1 MAQQVPVLAV
11 DGPSGSGKGTL
22 AQSLARHLGWHLL
35 DSGALYRIV
44 GLAAVEQ
51 GVDFDDEAG
60 LAALATHLD
69 IRFAPAQPGEPAAVL
84 LRGRDISSEVRN
96 EQSGYYASRV
106 AVFPAVRAALLS
118 LQRSFAQAP
127 GLVADGRDMGT
138 DVFVNAPLKIFLTA
152 SAEQRAERRYR
163 QLIDKGE
170 SVNLAALLEDIRL
183 RDQRDSERAVAP
195 LRPASDAVLID
206 STALNREEVF
216 QRVVELLHQ
225 RSLI

>member
-1 MAQQVPVLAV
+1 MPVPVLTV

-22 AQSLARHLGWHLL
+22 AQTLAQHLGWHLL

-44 GLAAVEQ
+44 GLVAVEQ
-51 GVDFDDEAG
+51 GVDFDDEIG
-60 LAALATHLD
+60 LAAIAGHLD
-69 IRFAPAQPGEPAAVL
+69 IRFTPANPGEPAAVL
-84 LRGRDISSEVRN
+84 LSGRDISSDVRS

-106 AVFPAVRAALLS
+106 AVFSAVRSGLLA
-118 LQRSFAQAP
+118 LQRGFAKAP

-138 DVFVNAPLKIFLTA
+138 DVFTDAPLKIFLTA
-152 SAEQRAERRYR
+152 SAEQRAERRYK

-183 RDQRDSERAVAP
+183 RDKRDSERAIAP

-216 QRVVELLHQ
+216 QRVIELLRL

>member
-1 MAQQVPVLAV
+1 MSQVPVLAV

-22 AQSLARHLGWHLL
+22 AQSLARRLGWHLL

-60 LAALATHLD
+60 LAALAAHLD

-106 AVFPAVRAALLS
+106 AVFSAVRAALLA

-138 DVFVNAPLKIFLTA
+138 DVFAQAPLKIFLTA
-152 SAEQRAERRYR
+152 SAEQRAERRYK

-206 STALNREEVF
+206 STALNREEVL
-216 QRVVELLHQ
+216 QRVLELAHQ